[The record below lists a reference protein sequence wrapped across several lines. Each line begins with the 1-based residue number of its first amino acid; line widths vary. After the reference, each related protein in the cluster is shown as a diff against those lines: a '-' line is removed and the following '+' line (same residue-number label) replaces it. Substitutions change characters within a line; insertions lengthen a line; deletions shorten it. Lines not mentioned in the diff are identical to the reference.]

1 MSIATSSPRFQVV
14 RSWAWLEYFAAAIE
28 DQALAVARPG
38 A

>member
-1 MSIATSSPRFQVV
+1 MSIATISPRFQVV
-14 RSWAWLEYFAAAIE
+14 DSPASLQCFAAAIE